1 MEEPLSAKERVSGVH
16 FAEDVMHL
24 CPLRAGATVEVKCRV
39 ASVRARRHGC
49 TVVLHFE
56 HRDSITRVLYC
67 TQLTTIYYRGVSLA
81 DSLSPPPQWSHAAQL
96 PPVLSSAASGTA
108 SPVTTRDIAIG
119 PFDAHVYTE
128 CARIWNPIH
137 TDKQVALAAG
147 LSDIILHG
155 TATMAKAV
163 SVLVDEYCGG
173 DPLLVRRAVVRKPLA
188 FLENRT
194 ARFVTA

>member
-1 MEEPLSAKERVSGVH
+1 MEEPLSAKERVGGVH
-16 FAEDVMHL
+16 FAEDVTHHL
-24 CPLRAGATVEVKCRV
+24 PLRAGATVEVTCRI
-39 ASVRARRHGC
+39 ASVRARRNGC

-56 HRDSITRVLYC
+56 HRDSVTYALYC

-81 DSLSPPPQWSHAAQL
+81 DPHSPPPEWSHAAEL
-96 PPVLSSAASGTA
+96 PPLLSPADSGTV
-108 SPVTTRDIAIG
+108 SPLTTRDIAIG
-119 PFDAHVYTE
+119 PLDAHVYTE

-163 SVLVDEYCGG
+163 SVLVGEYCGG
-173 DPLLVRRAVVRKPLA
+173 DPLRVRRAVVSTPHT
-188 FLENRT
+188 FLEQR
-194 ARFVTA
+194 VP